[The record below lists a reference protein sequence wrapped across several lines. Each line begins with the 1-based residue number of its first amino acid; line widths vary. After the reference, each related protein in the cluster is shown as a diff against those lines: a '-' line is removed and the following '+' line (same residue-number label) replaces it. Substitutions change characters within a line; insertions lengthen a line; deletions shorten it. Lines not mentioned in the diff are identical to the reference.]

1 MAGEPAGPAVA
12 AAPQADS
19 AEALLDARLR
29 RLMAKALR
37 ARLRESLAQC
47 PADDWVARFEYLRR
61 VEAKAIPKAREIIG
75 RDAAGVIDAV
85 RAELATAWL
94 TELRGHSGLK
104 GKRLLRQIESPALR
118 RLLKHH
124 LNRLGDQLVVQ
135 AYREGLLAWPQ
146 RLERA
151 RQYGAGF
158 NERVIELPLAL
169 AVAQLD
175 APGNVL
181 DAGAALNLPGLRQAL
196 GPPTARLTHFTLSS
210 DAEPLLPAGDRVS
223 YQFGDLR
230 ATDFRDG
237 AFDRIVCIST
247 LEHVGMD
254 NRVYGG
260 PAEAQPETCRAA
272 VEELLRILAPGGRL
286 LITVPYGQAGTYGWF
301 RVFGADELQEVLAIA
316 APSRCQVRYFYYD
329 GCWFEGDA
337 DTPAPPPPDGQD
349 ADPITGVAVAL
360 ITKALSTGERAT
372 ARRSSA

>member
-1 MAGEPAGPAVA
+1 MVGEPADPAVA

-29 RLMAKALR
+29 QLVATALHTRLQ
-37 ARLRESLAQC
+37 EGLAQC
-47 PADDWVARFEYLRR
+47 PTDDWVARFEYLRR
-61 VEAKAIPKAREIIG
+61 VEAKAIPKVREIIG

-85 RAELATAWL
+85 RAELATTWL
-94 TELRGHSGLK
+94 TELRSHSDLK
-104 GKRLLRQIESPALR
+104 GKYLLRQIKPPALR
-118 RLLKHH
+118 MLLKHH
-124 LNRLGDQLVVQ
+124 LNRLSDQLVVQ

-151 RQYGAGF
+151 RQYGTGF
-158 NERVIELPLAL
+158 SERVVELPLAL

-181 DAGAALNLPGLRQAL
+181 DAGAALNLPGLRQLL

-210 DAEPLLPAGDRVS
+210 DAEPLLPASDRVS

-254 NRVYGG
+254 NRIYGG

-272 VEELLRILAPGGRL
+272 VEELLRILAPDGRL
-286 LITVPYGQAGTYGWF
+286 LITVPYGQARMYSWF

-316 APSRCQVRYFYYD
+316 TPSMCQVRYFYYD

-337 DTPAPPPPDGQD
+337 DTPLSQPPEGQD
-349 ADPITGVAVAL
+349 ADPITGVAVVL
-360 ITKALSTGERAT
+360 ITKTLSTGERGAT
-372 ARRSSA
+372 HRSAA